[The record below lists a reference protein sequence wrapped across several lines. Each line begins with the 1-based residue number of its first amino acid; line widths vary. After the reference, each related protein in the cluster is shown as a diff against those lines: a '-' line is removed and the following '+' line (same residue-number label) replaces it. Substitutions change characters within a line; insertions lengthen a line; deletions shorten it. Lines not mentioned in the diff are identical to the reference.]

1 MTNVEYHGC
10 LVFQGDRTDKDAEE
24 TRNGEAEEGAGSKK
38 PHANAAKRNSNKF
51 SPKLEEIQE
60 EARKRVGENKKQKSS
75 PTFEIPPSLDSGI
88 VTRSVS
94 SHSQS
99 NDDDYNDQ
107 SDEESDRDNT
117 ETEDEEEFLSKD
129 DLRMFG
135 KTRGRQKPS
144 GEEEDIVSDMYST
157 AFSKVPKV
165 GHDLTISQS
174 LIRDHCQDNHHYHN
188 HYHDHY
194 QVLPSDTESVYSLTS
209 TVDRDF
215 DYDSLGGIDGV

>member
-10 LVFQGDRTDKDAEE
+10 LLFQGDRTNKDAEE
-24 TRNGEAEEGAGSKK
+24 ARNVETAEGAGSKK

-60 EARKRVGENKKQKSS
+60 EARKRVVENKKKSS

-99 NDDDYNDQ
+99 NDDDYNDH
-107 SDEESDRDNT
+107 SDDESEMTRDNT
-117 ETEDEEEFLSKD
+117 ETEDDEEFLSKSD
-129 DLRMFG
+129 MKMFG
-135 KTRGRQKPS
+135 KGRGRQKPS
-144 GEEEDIVSDMYST
+144 VDEDDIVSDIYST

-165 GHDLTISQS
+165 GHDLFLCFPI
-174 LIRDHCQDNHHYHN
+174 LM
-188 HYHDHY
+188 
-194 QVLPSDTESVYSLTS
+194 
-209 TVDRDF
+209 
-215 DYDSLGGIDGV
+215 

>member
-10 LVFQGDRTDKDAEE
+10 LLFQGDRTNKDPEE
-24 TRNGEAEEGAGSKK
+24 ARNVETAEGAGSKK
-38 PHANAAKRNSNKF
+38 LHANAAKRNSNKF

-60 EARKRVGENKKQKSS
+60 EARKRVVENKKKAS

-107 SDEESDRDNT
+107 SDDESDQTRDT
-117 ETEDEEEFLSKD
+117 ETEDEDFLSKSD
-129 DLRMFG
+129 MKMFG
-135 KTRGRQKPS
+135 KGRGRQKPS
-144 GEEEDIVSDMYST
+144 VDEEDIVSDIYST

-165 GHDLTISQS
+165 GHDHCVSVSPNPI
-174 LIRDHCQDNHHYHN
+174 LILLRFCPATAR
-188 HYHDHY
+188 
-194 QVLPSDTESVYSLTS
+194 VFTP
-209 TVDRDF
+209 
-215 DYDSLGGIDGV
+215 

>member
-10 LVFQGDRTDKDAEE
+10 LLFQGDRTNKDPEE
-24 TRNGEAEEGAGSKK
+24 ARNVETAEGAGSKK
-38 PHANAAKRNSNKF
+38 LHANAAKRNSNKF

-60 EARKRVGENKKQKSS
+60 EARKRVVENKKKSS

-107 SDEESDRDNT
+107 SDDDESEMTRDNT
-117 ETEDEEEFLSKD
+117 ETEDDEEFLSKSD
-129 DLRMFG
+129 MKMFG
-135 KTRGRQKPS
+135 KGRGRQKPS
-144 GEEEDIVSDMYST
+144 VDEEDIVSDIYST

-165 GHDLTISQS
+165 GHDLCVSVSQS
-174 LIRDHCQDNHHYHN
+174 DVILLRSCPATAR
-188 HYHDHY
+188 
-194 QVLPSDTESVYSLTS
+194 VFTP
-209 TVDRDF
+209 
-215 DYDSLGGIDGV
+215 